1 MNTLIVFAV
10 CAADGNMVSAKKAGA
25 EKILSDLLE
34 QFKDGDPMFQYRG
47 QMLLKTIAD
56 WEPDI

>member
-1 MNTLIVFAV
+1 
-10 CAADGNMVSAKKAGA
+10 MVSAKKAGA

-34 QFKDGDPMFQYRG
+34 QFKEGDPMFQYRG

-56 WEPDI
+56 WEPNI